1 MLLPWFYRS
10 EDWSSLWCEVE
21 HMVGVK
27 QLCVLGCVLM
37 LPCFKIWQVISPPAL
52 RFSVTL
58 WNLPLPW
65 TTPAPKH
72 PSPIIFAEHQLFYVL
87 IIYSSIP
94 PRKFVQLPLGPW
106 ITDFTI
112 LLPFSPFLC
121 PPPILHSLPL
131 IGFQHFFSSLP
142 FCAHPAKPQP
152 SKSPPGQLNGFR
164 EALIHLTLNL

>member
-112 LLPFSPFLC
+112 PLPFSPFLC
-121 PPPILHSLPL
+121 PPPPPHHTPQSPSHRLSTFLL
-131 IGFQHFFSSLP
+131 LTSFLCSS
-142 FCAHPAKPQP
+142 
-152 SKSPPGQLNGFR
+152 SKAS
-164 EALIHLTLNL
+164 ALQVTTWAIEWI